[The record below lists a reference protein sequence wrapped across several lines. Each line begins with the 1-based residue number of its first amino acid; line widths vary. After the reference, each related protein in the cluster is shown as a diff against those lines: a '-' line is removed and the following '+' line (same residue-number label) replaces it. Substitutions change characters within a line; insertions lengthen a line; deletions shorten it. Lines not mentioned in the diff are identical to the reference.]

1 MGTTDFHLS
10 TETKLERIAW
20 LSARDHQ
27 KEFNN
32 LMHHYNLES
41 LVGCFNELD
50 GKKAVGADGVTKE
63 AYGMKLGPNL
73 IDLIARMK
81 GMAYI
86 PGPVRQ
92 TLIPKE
98 GKPGAKRPLGIG
110 NLEDKIV
117 QKMTQKVLE
126 SIYEPIFLNCS
137 YGFRPKLG
145 CHDAI
150 RALRDHLY
158 RNDVRTVIDVD
169 LANFFGTIDHKQ
181 LESILRK
188 KIKDET
194 FIRYLIRMFKAG
206 VLTDGEL
213 TISDEGVPQGS
224 PCSPVLAN
232 IFAHYVI
239 DEWFENIVKA
249 HCRGQVEMFRYC
261 DDFVICSQYDYDT
274 ERIMRVLGKRLSKF
288 GLKLNEDKTKLVPFS
303 RFEAGK
309 GNKQGTFDFLG
320 FTFYLGR
327 SKAGQVIPK
336 VKTIGKRFRSKLKKV
351 NEWCRKMRNQYKLK
365 EIWKRFRIKLAGH
378 IQYYGVSFNS
388 KRLSMFCKHA
398 IHMFFKW
405 INRRSQRRSVSW
417 DKFKL
422 FMKRYP
428 PPRARVCHNLFNH
441 LAR

>member
-1 MGTTDFHLS
+1 METTDFPIM
-10 TETKLERIAW
+10 TATKLERIAW

-32 LMHHYNLES
+32 LMHLYNLES
-41 LVGCFNELD
+41 LVGCFNDLD
-50 GKKAVGADGVTKE
+50 GSKAVGADGITKE
-63 AYGMKLGPNL
+63 TYGEKLGQNL
-73 IDLIARMK
+73 LDLVDRMK
-81 GMAYI
+81 RMAYI

-92 TLIPKE
+92 VLIPKE
-98 GKPGAKRPLGIG
+98 GKAGAKRPLGIG

-126 SIYEPIFLNCS
+126 SIYEPIFLDCS
-137 YGFRPKLG
+137 YGFRPALG

-150 RALRDHLY
+150 RTLRNYLY
-158 RNDVRTVIDVD
+158 RHNVRTVIDVD

-181 LESILRK
+181 LETILRK
-188 KIKDET
+188 RIKDET

-213 TISDEGVPQGS
+213 TVSDEGVPQGS

-239 DEWFENIVKA
+239 DDWFENVVKA

-261 DDFVICSQYDYDT
+261 DDFVICCQDDYDT
-274 ERIMRVLGKRLSKF
+274 KRIMKVLGKRLSKF

-309 GNKQGTFDFLG
+309 GKQQGAFDFLG

-327 SKAGQVIPK
+327 SKTGRVIPK
-336 VKTIGKRFRSKLKKV
+336 VKTIGKRVRSKLKRV
-351 NEWCRKMRNQYKLK
+351 NDWCRKIRNQYKLK
-365 EIWKRFRIKLAGH
+365 EIWKRFCIKLAGH

-388 KRLSMFCKHA
+388 KRVAIFCKHA
-398 IHMFFKW
+398 IHLFFKW
-405 INRRSQRRSVSW
+405 INRRSQRRTFSW
-417 DKFKL
+417 DKFKQ
-422 FMKRYP
+422 FMKRFP
-428 PPRARVCHNLFNH
+428 PPRARVCHKLF
-441 LAR
+441 

>member
-1 MGTTDFHLS
+1 METTDFPIM

-32 LMHHYNLES
+32 LMHLYNMES
-41 LVGCFNELD
+41 LAGCFNNLD
-50 GKKAVGADGVTKE
+50 GSKAVGADGITKE
-63 AYGMKLGPNL
+63 AYKEKLGPNL
-73 IDLIARMK
+73 FDLITRMK
-81 GMAYI
+81 RIAYI

-92 TLIPKE
+92 ALIPKD

-117 QKMTQKVLE
+117 QKMTQRVLE
-126 SIYEPIFLNCS
+126 SIYEPIFQNCS
-137 YGFRPKLG
+137 YGFRTGLG

-150 RALRDHLY
+150 IALRDYLY
-158 RNDVRTVIDVD
+158 RNNVRTVVDVD

-181 LESILRK
+181 LETILRK
-188 KIKDET
+188 RIKDET
-194 FIRYLIRMFKAG
+194 FIGYLIRMFKAG

-213 TISDEGVPQGS
+213 TVSDEGVPQGS

-239 DEWFENIVKA
+239 DDWFENVVKS

-261 DDFVICSQYDYDT
+261 DDFVICCQYDYDT
-274 ERIMRVLGKRLSKF
+274 KRIMKVLGKRLAKF

-309 GNKQGTFDFLG
+309 GKQQGAFDFLG

-327 SKAGQVIPK
+327 SKAGRVISK
-336 VKTIGKRFRSKLKKV
+336 VKTIGKRVRSKLKRV
-351 NEWCRKMRNQYKLK
+351 NDWCCKIRNQYKLK
-365 EIWKRFRIKLAGH
+365 EIWKRFCIKLAGH

-388 KRLSMFCKHA
+388 KRVAIFCKHA
-398 IHMFFKW
+398 IHLFFKW
-405 INRRSQRRSVSW
+405 INRRSQRRTFSW

-422 FMKRYP
+422 FMKRFP
-428 PPRARVCHNLFNH
+428 PPKARVCHKLF
-441 LAR
+441 